1 MIAAPEN
8 NDYGCD
14 EMIPQIH
21 DGLPPIALIR
31 GGGDPNPCKL
41 TQKVLNAQHANASAV
56 LIADNVE
63 ETLITMDSGDD
74 AEYVQCVQI

>member
-1 MIAAPEN
+1 MIAA

-14 EMIPQIH
+14 EMISQIH
-21 DGLPPIALIR
+21 D
-31 GGGDPNPCKL
+31 GGDPNPCKL

-74 AEYVQCVQI
+74 AESVQCVQI